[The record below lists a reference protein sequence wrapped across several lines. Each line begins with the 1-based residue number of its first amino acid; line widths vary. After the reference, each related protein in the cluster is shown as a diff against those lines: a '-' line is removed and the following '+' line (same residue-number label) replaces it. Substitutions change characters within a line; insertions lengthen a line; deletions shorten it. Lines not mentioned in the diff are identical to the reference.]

1 MQESIYNLVL
11 ANSLVPHQQQVLPK
25 SKISGHVLKDVK
37 VLEQWVIKEDQY
49 MYLLTHS
56 EVLDTVAIKITT
68 HPSEV
73 YIWMSLIA
81 GLENGL
87 EQWNGLQHI
96 RIYF

>member
-1 MQESIYNLVL
+1 VQESIYNLVL

-37 VLEQWVIKEDQY
+37 VLEQWVIEKDQY

-73 YIWMSLIA
+73 YGCL
-81 GLENGL
+81 
-87 EQWNGLQHI
+87 
-96 RIYF
+96 